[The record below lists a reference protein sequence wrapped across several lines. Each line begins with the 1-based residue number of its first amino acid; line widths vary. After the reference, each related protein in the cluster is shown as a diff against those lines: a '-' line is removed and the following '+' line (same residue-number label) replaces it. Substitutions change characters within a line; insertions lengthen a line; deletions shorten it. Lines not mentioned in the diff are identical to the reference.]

1 MNIFEDLLN
10 LFFPNTCCTCDTTLV
25 NNEELLCFRCRSQL
39 PKTYYECPDSNELV
53 DRFFGKLHILYGFAF
68 LSFHKSGLT
77 QKLLH
82 QFKYHN
88 KPEIGVMIGRW
99 LGEDLQRYHNLKKV
113 DLIVPIPLH
122 QKKQRLR
129 GYNQSYHFAKGI
141 SEILEI
147 PVDTTLLKRIRHDK
161 SQTGKTREM
170 RWKGVENAFELT
182 DNKSIKDKHILL
194 VDDVVTTGATIEACG
209 KHLYNSG
216 VSQISVAAMAIAK

>member
-1 MNIFEDLLN
+1 MNFFGDILN
-10 LFFPNTCCTCDTTLV
+10 LFFPNTCCTCGKSLV
-25 NNEELLCFRCRSQL
+25 ENEDLLCFHCRSQL
-39 PKTYYECPDSNELV
+39 PKTCYEHPESNELV
-53 DRFFGKLHILYGFAF
+53 DRFFGKLNILYGFAF
-68 LSFHKSGLT
+68 LNFHKSGLT

-88 KPEIGVMIGRW
+88 KPEIGEMIGRW
-99 LGEDLQRYHNLKKV
+99 LGEELLRHNTIRKV

-122 QKKQRLR
+122 QKKERLR

-147 PVDTTLLKRIRHDK
+147 PVETTLLKRIKHDK

-170 RWKGVENAFELT
+170 RWKGVENAFELM
-182 DNKSIKDKHILL
+182 NNGNIKDKHVLL

-209 KHLYNSG
+209 KQLYNAG
-216 VSQISVAAMAIAK
+216 VSQISVATMAIAK